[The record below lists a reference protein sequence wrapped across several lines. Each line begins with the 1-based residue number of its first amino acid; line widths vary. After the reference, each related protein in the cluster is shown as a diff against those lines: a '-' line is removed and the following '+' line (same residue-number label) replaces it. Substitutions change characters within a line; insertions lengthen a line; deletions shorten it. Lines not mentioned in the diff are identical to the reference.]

1 MSTIGAAAA
10 GLLILRFLA
19 PRDNAP
25 PQGRARKSDNK
36 TGFADKEHVDP
47 NVAKREEGTGRHAES
62 PEKIPARGW
71 KDVLWRTYQEIGKD
85 KVLAVAAGVTYYA
98 LLGIFPAVAALVSM
112 YGLFADPSTIQEHL
126 NALSGVLPAGAIE
139 IVGDQVKRIASQ
151 GEGTL
156 GFSFVI
162 GLLIALWSAN
172 AGMKAIFDA
181 LNIVYD
187 EEEKRGFIKL
197 NAVSLAFTAGAL
209 LFVLLAIAAIIVLP
223 ILLKYL
229 GLETAP
235 NGWCGLAAGQSFS
248 RAWSAVW
255 RFSTDTVRLRP
266 CPVAVGHSRRSD
278 CRRIVGCRVRPVLLV
293 RGEFRELQ
301 RDLRVVGGGYRFHDL
316 DLGVR
321 HRDFVGRRDQR
332 RSRSIRR
339 CRTRPKGP
347 ETPWVRA
354 AQPWRTP
361 SARAKRSSL
370 RPQSCRPINLRFVDK
385 LILNVHDMF
394 STESAMSKFHK
405 PCPSQSSKALPGLR
419 LISRDTRVL
428 QP

>member
-62 PEKIPARGW
+62 PERIPARGW
-71 KDVLWRTYQEIGKD
+71 KDVLWRTYEEIGKD
-85 KVLAVAAGVTYYA
+85 RVLAVAAGVTYYA

-187 EEEKRGFIKL
+187 EEEKRSFIKL

-229 GLETAP
+229 GLE
-235 NGWCGLAAGQSFS
+235 S
-248 RAWSAVW
+248 
-255 RFSTDTVRLRP
+255 STEWLVRLGRW
-266 CPVAVGHSRRSD
+266 
-278 CRRIVGCRVRPVLLV
+278 PVLLAC
-293 RGEFRELQ
+293 
-301 RDLRVVGGGYRFHDL
+301 VVGGLAVLYRYGPSRDRAQWRWVTPGGLIAAVLWGVVSVLFSWYVANFGNYNETYGS
-316 DLGVR
+316 LGAVIGFMTWIWASAIVILLGAEINAESEHQTMQDTTEGPR
-321 HRDFVGRRDQR
+321 NPMG
-332 RSRSIRR
+332 SRGATVADTI
-339 CRTRPKGP
+339 GP
-347 ETPWVRA
+347 
-354 AQPWRTP
+354 
-361 SARAKRSSL
+361 
-370 RPQSCRPINLRFVDK
+370 
-385 LILNVHDMF
+385 
-394 STESAMSKFHK
+394 
-405 PCPSQSSKALPGLR
+405 SKA
-419 LISRDTRVL
+419 
-428 QP
+428 